1 MKFIIKMD
9 MNSDIMNDLDMDFS
23 WKKEFMQNNNQEMKN
38 NEYNKK

>member
-23 WKKEFMQNNNQEMKN
+23 WNKDFMQNNNQEMKN

>member
-1 MKFIIKMD
+1 MKFIIKKD

-23 WKKEFMQNNNQEMKN
+23 WKKDFMQNNNQEMKN

>member
-23 WKKEFMQNNNQEMKN
+23 WKKDFMQNNNQEMKN

>member
-23 WKKEFMQNNNQEMKN
+23 WKKDFIQNNNQEMKN

>member
-1 MKFIIKMD
+1 MKFIIKKD

-23 WKKEFMQNNNQEMKN
+23 WKKDLMQNNNQEMKN

>member
-1 MKFIIKMD
+1 MKLIIKKD

-23 WKKEFMQNNNQEMKN
+23 WKKDFMQNNNQEMKN

>member
-23 WKKEFMQNNNQEMKN
+23 WKKDFMQNNNQEIKN